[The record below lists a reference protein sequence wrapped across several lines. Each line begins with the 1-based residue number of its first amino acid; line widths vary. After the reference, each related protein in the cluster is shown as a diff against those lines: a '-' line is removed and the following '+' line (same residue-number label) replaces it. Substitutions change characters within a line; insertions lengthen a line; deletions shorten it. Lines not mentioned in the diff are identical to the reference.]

1 MGAASER
8 PDLGVRT
15 FAWCAVW
22 LILGALNF
30 AGNELVKQPK
40 QKTPEFFMYS
50 LGVGGIVL
58 NGVLL
63 GITLL
68 IALDLP
74 KRRTFALYSPR
85 NLARGL
91 GVAVLTVAFTLA
103 VGAIVTPLLHPDRK
117 QGILPERGW
126 VPGHVGAFVLSVIAV
141 SVAAPVVEELLFR
154 GLGFS
159 LLLRFGRA
167 FALAGVGIAFG
178 VAHGIPEA
186 LPILVPLGAGLA
198 WLRDRTQSV
207 FPGMIVHA
215 LFNAV
220 QVIVAVT

>member
-1 MGAASER
+1 VGAPAER
-8 PDLGVRT
+8 PDLGART

-22 LILGALNF
+22 LVLGALNF
-30 AGNELVKQPK
+30 AGNELAKRPV
-40 QKTPEFFMYS
+40 QKTPEFFTYS

-63 GITLL
+63 GVTLL

-74 KRRTFALYSPR
+74 KRRTFALYRPHG
-85 NLARGL
+85 LARGL
-91 GVAVLTVAFTLA
+91 GIAVLTVAITIA
-103 VGAIVTPLLHPDRK
+103 VGVIVQPFLHPARK
-117 QGILPERGW
+117 QGILPEHGW
-126 VPGHVGAFVLSVIAV
+126 VPGHVAAFVLSVIAV

-159 LLLRFGRA
+159 LLLRFGRS

-207 FPGMIVHA
+207 FPGMVVHA

-220 QVIVAVT
+220 QVIFAVT